1 MACEGLPRQ
10 REGGQ
15 IESSANISYNDLD
28 LVRNIESNGT
38 TLVNYS
44 YLADGTKLSADS
56 SLTLESA
63 GDKVAEG

>member
-15 IESSANISYNDLD
+15 IESSAKISYNDLD

-38 TLVNYS
+38 IYFK
-44 YLADGTKLSADS
+44 YEDI
-56 SLTLESA
+56 
-63 GDKVAEG
+63 

>member
-1 MACEGLPRQ
+1 MACEGLLRQ

-38 TLVNYS
+38 IYFKYEDINKMSAYS
-44 YLADGTKLSADS
+44 FSLFGYYLSC
-56 SLTLESA
+56 
-63 GDKVAEG
+63 VQ

>member
-38 TLVNYS
+38 IYFKYEDHCCPV
-44 YLADGTKLSADS
+44 
-56 SLTLESA
+56 
-63 GDKVAEG
+63 KVPDDYYKV